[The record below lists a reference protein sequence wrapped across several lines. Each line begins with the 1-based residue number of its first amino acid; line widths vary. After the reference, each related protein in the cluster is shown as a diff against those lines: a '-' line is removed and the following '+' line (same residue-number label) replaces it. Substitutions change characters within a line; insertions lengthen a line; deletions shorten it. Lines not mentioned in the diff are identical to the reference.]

1 MIEKIQ
7 KSSFLKNILLLV
19 SGTTAAQAIPMVI
32 SPILTR
38 LYAPKSFG
46 ILMIYVSYI
55 SILGVIA
62 TSRYEKA
69 IIIPKSA
76 HNAKSLVGLSQAFI
90 LIFCLL
96 LAVLN
101 LLFGNWILTQ
111 LNAEDLIPY
120 SWMLVI
126 GVLFLASDQT
136 YYHWANRISAYK
148 SMSISKIANN
158 LSSGISSLLFGF
170 LQWEAIGLMASKVI
184 GIFAST
190 ITNLRTFSLKNLED
204 LQLTDL
210 KNVAKEYISFPL
222 FIMPGHLLNAIAL
235 NGPPIV
241 FALFYT
247 ETEVGYFA
255 LTQRVIMLP
264 VSIIARSVG
273 DVFRQKATDLFN
285 TTGNFRSLY
294 LKTLG
299 GLFATS
305 LIPFL
310 VLLLFSP
317 ILFTFIFGAE
327 WENSGLYAQILAIL
341 FLLQFISS
349 PLTNVFI
356 ITGKQKLEFFW
367 QILFL
372 ISSIAPIIIGYYVF
386 NNMYDTLI
394 LFALSRAFVY
404 ILSLFLTL
412 PLSIKKAKQ

>member
-1 MIEKIQ
+1 MIEKIK
-7 KSSFLKNILLLV
+7 KSSFLKNTLLLV
-19 SGTTAAQAIPMVI
+19 SGTTIAQAIPMVI

-38 LYAPKSFG
+38 IYEPKSFG
-46 ILMIYVSYI
+46 VLMIYVSYI

-62 TSRYEKA
+62 TTRYEKA
-69 IIIPKSA
+69 IIIPASDHK
-76 HNAKSLVGLSQAFI
+76 AKSLVGLSQLFI
-90 LIFCLL
+90 ILFCILL
-96 LAVLN
+96 GIIN
-101 LLFGNWILTQ
+101 LFFGNWILTQ
-111 LNAEDLIPY
+111 LNAQELIPY
-120 SWMLVI
+120 SWMLVL

-136 YYHWANRISAYK
+136 YYHWANRVSAYK
-148 SMSISKIANN
+148 AMSISKISNN

-184 GIFAST
+184 GIMAST
-190 ITNLRTFSLKNLED
+190 ITNLRTFTLKSLQE
-204 LQLTDL
+204 LTVGDL
-210 KNVAKEYISFPL
+210 KSVAKEYISFPKY
-222 FIMPGHLLNAIAL
+222 IMPGHLLNAIAL
-235 NGPPIV
+235 NGPPIA

-273 DVFRQKATDLFN
+273 DVFRQKATDQYNKL
-285 TTGNFRSLY
+285 GNFRSLY

-299 GLFATS
+299 GLFAAS
-305 LIPFL
+305 ILPFI

-317 ILFTFIFGAE
+317 FLFTFIFGAE

-341 FLLQFISS
+341 FLLQFITS

-356 ITGKQKLEFFW
+356 ITGKQKLEFVW

-372 ISSIAPIIIGYYVF
+372 LSSILPIIVGYYIF

-394 LFALSRAFVY
+394 LFAVSRAAIY
-404 ILSLFLTL
+404 LLSLFLTL
-412 PLSIKKAKQ
+412 PLSIKKVKQ